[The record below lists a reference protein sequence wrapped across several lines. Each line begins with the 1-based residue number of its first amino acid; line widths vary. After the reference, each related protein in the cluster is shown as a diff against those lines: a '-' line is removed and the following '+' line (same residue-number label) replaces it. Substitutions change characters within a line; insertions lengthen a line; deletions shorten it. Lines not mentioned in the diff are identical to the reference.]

1 VALVVTTSD
10 KPGDAQ
16 VARARALSA
25 RLDVPY
31 VRRRGPLQGFC
42 YVVGRNRDELRDGP
56 TSLTVHEGMLQAR
69 LQSASN
75 HPLIR
80 AIGPASHVID
90 GTLGLAG
97 DALHIASALSC
108 RVTGIEGSPVI
119 HALLEEGLPRL
130 GQHLEAANRIT
141 LRLGDATETL
151 ATLTAADVVFFAPM
165 YERPRAA
172 APGFEL
178 LRRVAIHDPLSPAL
192 LREAHRV
199 APRVI
204 VKIDRGEPALP
215 GTSTRIRGRAVDYL
229 VLHRP

>member
-10 KPGDAQ
+10 KPREAQ
-16 VARARALSA
+16 VTRARALA
-25 RLDVPY
+25 DRLALPY

-42 YVVGRNRDELRDGP
+42 YVVGRSREELRDGA
-56 TSLTVHEGMLQAR
+56 TSLTVHEGMLKAR
-69 LQSASN
+69 LQSGST

-97 DALHIASALSC
+97 DALHIASALTC

-119 HALLEEGLPRL
+119 HALLEEGLTRL
-130 GQHLEAANRIT
+130 GQHIDAANRIT
-141 LRLGDATETL
+141 LCSGEAAETL
-151 ATLTAADVVFFAPM
+151 ARLGPADAVFLAPM
-165 YERPRAA
+165 YERPRCA

-178 LRRVAIHDPLSPAL
+178 LRRVAIHDPLSPSL
-192 LREAHRV
+192 LRQAHRV

-215 GTSTRIRGRAVDYL
+215 GTSMRIRGRAVDYL
-229 VLHRP
+229 VLDRP